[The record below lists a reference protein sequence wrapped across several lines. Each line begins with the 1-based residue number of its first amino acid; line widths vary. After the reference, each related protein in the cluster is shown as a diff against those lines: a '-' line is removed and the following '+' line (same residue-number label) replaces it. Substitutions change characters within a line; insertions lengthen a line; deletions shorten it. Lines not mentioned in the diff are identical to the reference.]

1 MENVESSDP
10 RKSVKGICTRFYR
23 IGHIVLLVFFVT
35 LSSYA
40 VQGSLA
46 LALDAEAVLSSIE
59 SGDSD
64 IDGASSGVLERA
76 PYELG
81 PEDVLSIDVW
91 KDEILSREVS
101 VRPDGRISF
110 PLIGEIIAEGR
121 PVTDLTKEINERLSK
136 FVSDPRVTV
145 AVSKVNSYKIYVIG
159 KVKKAGEFLLG
170 QNADVMQALSLAEGL
185 TPFAR
190 ESSIRILRRMGGQ
203 QKVHNFDYSEVL
215 EGKNLAQNIILRRG
229 DVVMVP

>member
-1 MENVESSDP
+1 MEKVESSGS
-10 RKSVKGICTRFYR
+10 RKFVKGICIRFYR

-35 LSSYA
+35 LLSYA
-40 VQGSLA
+40 VKESLA
-46 LALDAEAVLSSIE
+46 LAMDEEVLSSTE
-59 SGDSD
+59 SIDSD
-64 IDGASSGVLERA
+64 VGDASSGALERA
-76 PYELG
+76 PYVLG
-81 PEDVLSIDVW
+81 PEDQLSIDVW
-91 KDEILSREVS
+91 KDEILSRQVS
-101 VRPDGRISF
+101 VRPDGRITF
-110 PLIGEIIAEGR
+110 PLIGEIVAEGR
-121 PVTDLTKEINERLSK
+121 QVTDLTKEINERLSK

-159 KVKKAGEFLLG
+159 KVNKAGEFLLG

-190 ESSIRILRRMGGQ
+190 ESSIRILRRMGSQ

>member
-1 MENVESSDP
+1 MENVESSDS

-35 LSSYA
+35 LTSYG
-40 VQGSLA
+40 VKGSLA
-46 LALDAEAVLSSIE
+46 LAMDAEAVQSSIE
-59 SGDSD
+59 SADSD
-64 IDGASSGVLERA
+64 LSDASIGVLGRA
-76 PYELG
+76 EYQLG

-91 KDEILSREVS
+91 KDEILSRAVS
-101 VRPDGRISF
+101 VRPDGRITF

-121 PVTDLTKEINERLSK
+121 NVNDLTKEINERLSK

-159 KVKKAGEFLLG
+159 KVNQAGEFLLG
-170 QNADVMQALSLAEGL
+170 QNADVMQALSLAGGL

-190 ESSIRILRRMGGQ
+190 ESSIRILRRVEGQ
-203 QKVHNFDYSEVL
+203 QKVHEFDYSEVL
-215 EGKNLAQNIILRRG
+215 EGKNLSQNIILRRG

>member
-1 MENVESSDP
+1 MENVASSDS
-10 RKSVKGICTRFYR
+10 RKSVKGIFNRFHR
-23 IGHIVLLVFFVT
+23 IGHIFLLIALVT
-35 LSSYA
+35 LSSCA
-40 VQGSLA
+40 VKESLA
-46 LALDAEAVLSSIE
+46 LDMDGEVLSSTE
-59 SGDSD
+59 SVDSD
-64 IDGASSGVLERA
+64 VGGVSSSVPERT

-101 VRPDGRISF
+101 VRPDGRITF

-121 PVTDLTKEINERLSK
+121 QVDDLTKEINERLSK

-159 KVKKAGEFLLG
+159 KVNKAGEFLLG

-190 ESSIRILRRMGGQ
+190 ESSIRILRRMGSQ

>member
-1 MENVESSDP
+1 MENAESSDS
-10 RKSVKGICTRFYR
+10 RKSVKGICPGFYR
-23 IGHIVLLVFFVT
+23 IGHIVLLVFFLT
-35 LSSYA
+35 LSSY
-40 VQGSLA
+40 VVTGSLA
-46 LALDAEAVLSSIE
+46 LAMDAEAVQSSIE
-59 SGDSD
+59 SGDSH
-64 IDGASSGVLERA
+64 ASGVSGRPA
-76 PYELG
+76 YELG

-91 KDEILSREVS
+91 KDEILSRGVS
-101 VRPDGRISF
+101 VRPDGRITF

-121 PVTDLTKEINERLSK
+121 NVNDLTIEINERLSK

-159 KVKKAGEFLLG
+159 KVLKAGEFLLG
-170 QNADVMQALSLAEGL
+170 QNADVMQALSLAGGL

-190 ESSIRILRRMGGQ
+190 ESSIRILRRVEGQ
-203 QKVHNFDYSEVL
+203 QKVHEFDYSEVL